1 MQTEH
6 DVINISPLGGAVY
19 SFQQQKCPD
28 SPLALAEVPRLAS
41 GTNFCYFVD
50 YFIFYLFEKVYL
62 R

>member
-28 SPLALAEVPRLAS
+28 SPLALI
-41 GTNFCYFVD
+41 FVILLIIS
-50 YFIFYLFEKVYL
+50 FFTYLKKFTCARPDNL
-62 R
+62 HLLT